1 MGNPSPV
8 KHFSSSHEKGP
19 VSDNHIQ
26 ACPNADPLRIDG
38 ERRLEDAMQ
47 IARLLE
53 KHGRVTLRVRGSSML
68 PWVRPGDVAVIRRA
82 EIDDVRCG
90 DVVLFQ
96 RESRLFLHRLVEK
109 HGTLREAQFLTQGDA
124 HPGPDGMIGR
134 ELMLGRLVRIYR
146 GDRQID
152 LDTPKQLVL
161 GLMVSQLSRKSAYW
175 QPLARAAAVAVQS
188 VRRIFSAFRA
198 PENVPE

>member
-1 MGNPSPV
+1 M
-8 KHFSSSHEKGP
+8 
-19 VSDNHIQ
+19 SDNHIQ